1 MTAYKT
7 IEVQNLDGVLTLWL
21 NRPDRLNAFT
31 TDMGK
36 ELAQAIVA
44 ADGDDAVR
52 AVVVAGRGRTFCAG
66 MELVN
71 DDPRLNVFGLDPSL
85 TPSVDQLREN
95 PEDPTLREYVRD
107 SGGRLSLTMRACR
120 KPIIGAIHGAAVGIG
135 ATMTLPMDARIAGPQ
150 ARFGF
155 VFGRI
160 GIVPEALS
168 SWYLPRIVGLPKA
181 LELVLTAD
189 IVDAEA
195 AQDMG
200 LVNEV
205 VPEEMVHARAVEL
218 ADAMTKG
225 RSPVAV
231 ALARQ
236 MLHRNSGLADP
247 YDAHLIES
255 LAMFE
260 TARGDGVEGIAAF
273 LDKRDPI
280 FTSKVCQDMPAFYP
294 WWTE

>member
-1 MTAYKT
+1 MTEYT
-7 IEVQNLDGVLTLWL
+7 SIEVNNLDGVVTIWL
-21 NRPDRLNAFT
+21 NRADRLNAYT

-44 ADGDDAVR
+44 ADGDDDVR
-52 AVVVAGRGRTFCAG
+52 AVIVAARGRAFCAG
-66 MELVN
+66 MELDN

-85 TPSVDQLREN
+85 TPSLDQLREN
-95 PEDPTLREYVRD
+95 VDDPVLREHVRD
-107 SGGRLSLTMRACR
+107 SGGRLTLTMRACR
-120 KPIIGAIHGAAVGIG
+120 KPIIGAIQGAAVGIG

-168 SWYLPRIVGLPKA
+168 SWYLPRIVGLPRA

-189 IVDAEA
+189 IIDAHA
-195 AQDMG
+195 AHAMG

-205 VPEEMVHARAVEL
+205 VSEGSVHDRAVEL

-236 MLHRNSGLADP
+236 MLHRNPGLADP
-247 YDAHLIES
+247 YEAHLIES

-260 TARGDGVEGIAAF
+260 TARGDGAEGIAAF
-273 LDKRDPI
+273 LDKRDPV
-280 FTSKVCQDMPAFYP
+280 FRSKVSEDMPAFYP